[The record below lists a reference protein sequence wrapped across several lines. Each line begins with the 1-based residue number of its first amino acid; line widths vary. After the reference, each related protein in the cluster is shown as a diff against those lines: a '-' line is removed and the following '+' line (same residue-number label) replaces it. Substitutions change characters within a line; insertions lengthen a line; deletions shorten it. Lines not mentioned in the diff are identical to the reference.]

1 MKTEHDVSLL
11 PIYLYGSDVLKQK
24 APRMSE
30 VTDDDIRLIQD
41 MFETMHEASG
51 IGLAATQVG
60 ELKQLLV
67 IDLSDSDSEDR
78 KAMKPL
84 AIINPEIIAEEGQI
98 EIEEG
103 CLSIPDIRE
112 AVKRP
117 EKITVRFHDTTMRL
131 QELTADGMLARVIQ
145 HEMDHLNGI
154 LFIDHLSTAKRT
166 FLRNKLRK
174 IAKGDVDIDYEFV
187 IEKKKTKR

>member
-1 MKTEHDVSLL
+1 MKTESAVSLL
-11 PIYLYGSDVLKQK
+11 PIYLYGSDVLKKK
-24 APRMSE
+24 AARMTE

-41 MFETMHEASG
+41 MLETMREANG

-67 IDLSDSDSEDR
+67 IDLSDSDESGE
-78 KAMKPL
+78 MKPL
-84 AIINPEIIAEEGQI
+84 AIINPEIIAEEGLV

-117 EKITVRFHDTTMRL
+117 EKITIRFHDASMNL

-166 FLRNKLRK
+166 FLKNRLRK
-174 IAKGDVDIDYEFV
+174 ISKGDIDIDYEFV
-187 IEKKKTKR
+187 IEKKKSRR

>member
-1 MKTEHDVSLL
+1 MKTESAVSLL

-24 APRMSE
+24 AARMSE
-30 VTDDDIRLIQD
+30 VTDEDIRLIQD
-41 MFETMHEASG
+41 MLETMHEANG

-60 ELKQLLV
+60 ILKQLLV
-67 IDLSDSDSEDR
+67 IDLSDSDESGE
-78 KAMKPL
+78 MKPM
-84 AIINPEIIAEEGQI
+84 AIINPEIIAEEGRI

-112 AVKRP
+112 PVKRP
-117 EKITVRFHDTTMRL
+117 EKITVRFHDTSMTL
-131 QELTADGMLARVIQ
+131 QELTAEGMLARVIQ

-166 FLRNKLRK
+166 FLKNKLRK
-174 IAKGDVDIDYEFV
+174 ISKGEVDIDYEFV
-187 IEKKKTKR
+187 VDKKKTKR

>member
-1 MKTEHDVSLL
+1 MKMENAVSLL
-11 PIYLYGSDVLKQK
+11 PIYLYGSDVLKKK
-24 APRMSE
+24 APRMTE

-41 MFETMHEASG
+41 MLETMHEASG

-60 ELKQLLV
+60 VLKQLLV
-67 IDLSDSDSEDR
+67 IDLSDSDKSGE
-78 KAMKPL
+78 MKPM
-84 AIINPEIIAEEGQI
+84 AIINPEIVAEEGLV

-117 EKITVRFHDTTMRL
+117 EKITVRFHDTSMTL
-131 QELTADGMLARVIQ
+131 QELSADGMLARVIQ

-154 LFIDHLSTAKRT
+154 LFIDHLSATKRA
-166 FLRNKLRK
+166 FLKNRLRK
-174 IAKGDVDIDYEFV
+174 ISKGDVDIDYEFA
-187 IEKKKTKR
+187 IDKKKTKR

>member
-1 MKTEHDVSLL
+1 MKTEFDVSLL
-11 PIYLYGSDVLKQK
+11 PIYLYGSEVLKKK
-24 APRMSE
+24 APRMTE

-41 MFETMHEASG
+41 MLETMHEASG

-67 IDLSDSDSEDR
+67 IDLSDSDGRTE
-78 KAMKPL
+78 MKPM
-84 AIINPEIIAEEGQI
+84 AIINPEIIATEGMV

-117 EKITVRFHDTTMRL
+117 EKITIRFHDTTMTL

-145 HEMDHLNGI
+145 HEMDHLNGV

-166 FLRNKLRK
+166 FLKNKLRK
-174 IAKGDVDIDYEFV
+174 IAKGEVDIDYEFV
-187 IEKKKTKR
+187 IDKKKTKR

>member
-1 MKTEHDVSLL
+1 MKTENAVSLL
-11 PIYLYGSDVLKQK
+11 PIYLYGSEVLKKK
-24 APRMSE
+24 APRMTE

-67 IDLSDSDSEDR
+67 VDLSESDDSGES
-78 KAMKPL
+78 KPL
-84 AIINPEIIAEEGQI
+84 AIINPEILATEGLI

-117 EKITVRFHDTTMRL
+117 EKIRIRYQDTSMKVK
-131 QELTADGMLARVIQ
+131 ELEADGMLARVIQ
-145 HEMDHLNGI
+145 HEMDHLNGV

-166 FLRNKLRK
+166 FLKNKLRK
-174 IAKGDVDIDYEFV
+174 IAKGDVDIDYEFAL
-187 IEKKKTKR
+187 EKKKTK

>member
-24 APRMSE
+24 ASRMTE

-67 IDLSDSDSEDR
+67 IDLSDSDAEDR

-84 AIINPEIIAEEGQI
+84 AIINPEIIAEEGQV

-117 EKITVRFHDTTMRL
+117 EKITIRYHDTAMRI